1 MSLFSE
7 TKGFFCSLCNKR
19 SLKDATMKTEYFA
32 DIISWKQRAN
42 QQKKKKKIQGNVFLL
57 NYKPFNY
64 IKDSQTVNPWLI
76 LGHFVGYLTHF
87 HDWFGKTQYVLC
99 FFRVEKGKNRWQ
111 SPGIHIFQV
120 GISVPLFSSCL
131 CSHPIWLSC
140 NISLSPMLMVAQ
152 TWILMIAPPPLQC
165 LSHQGKSC
173 KLVFDFFKWKR
184 GS

>member
-7 TKGFFCSLCNKR
+7 TKAFFCSLCNKR

-99 FFRVEKGKNRWQ
+99 FLGLRRGKIDDNLLEFTFFRLASQYPFSLVA
-111 SPGIHIFQV
+111 FAV
-120 GISVPLFSSCL
+120 TLFGCHATYL
-131 CSHPIWLSC
+131 YLPC
-140 NISLSPMLMVAQ
+140 
-152 TWILMIAPPPLQC
+152 
-165 LSHQGKSC
+165 
-173 KLVFDFFKWKR
+173 
-184 GS
+184 